1 MIWIRMVIRLNLRSK
16 SLVINPIWRKKKLNA
31 ETIKQ
36 LQKVSTPKTFEK
48 DEYICYE
55 GQPGNEM
62 YIILKG
68 LVGVNLT
75 STMGTLTEVAQLHS
89 GDFFGEMAIFD
100 NLPRSASC
108 IALEDTICV
117 AINQENIMDFLT
129 ACPEM
134 TAKILEHL
142 SARIRKLNNDLY
154 KNPQNQKTKPDIPR
168 FAVPVEYGFSHMVKE
183 PYQEPKV
190 LTQDR
195 HKCPIC
201 GVPIRITDMKRHL
214 MKVKKVGMD
223 CRIEYLSCEPLWYDI
238 FSCPHCGYANHHVS
252 FFKVSPTDVEQIQ
265 KILEEEH
272 MPILRQKDVKRS
284 DFDMLVLKY
293 LQAIHLNEHIHG
305 NDNTLI
311 GSLWLKLYWLAKDSG
326 DEKFAKYCAINAA
339 GKIQA
344 AVDNEEIEDKF
355 NQCMMALSLANLLEL
370 AGEDEAA
377 SNYSAMALDCPNEKI
392 VACANEF
399 RDKLSKK
406 MRKKM

>member
-1 MIWIRMVIRLNLRSK
+1 M
-16 SLVINPIWRKKKLNA
+16 NA

-36 LQKVSTPKTFEK
+36 LQKVSTPKTFQK

-68 LVGVNLT
+68 MVGVYLT
-75 STMGTLTEVAQLHS
+75 SAFGTVTEVAQLKE

-108 IALEDTICV
+108 IALEDTISV
-117 AINQENIMDFLT
+117 AINKDNIMGFLT
-129 ACPEM
+129 SCPEM

-142 SARIRKLNNDLY
+142 SGRIRKMNDDLY
-154 KNPQNQKTKPDIPR
+154 KNPQNQKAKPDIPR
-168 FAVPVEYGFSHMVKE
+168 FAIPVEYGFSHMVKE
-183 PYQEPKV
+183 PYQEPKI
-190 LTQDR
+190 LMQDR
-195 HKCPIC
+195 QKCPIC
-201 GVPIRITDMKRHL
+201 GVPIRISDIKRHM
-214 MKVKKVGMD
+214 MKVKKINTD
-223 CRIEYLSCEPLWYDI
+223 CRIEYMSCEPLWYDVY
-238 FSCPHCGYANHHVS
+238 SCPHCGYANHNVN
-252 FFKVSPTDVEQIQ
+252 FFKVNQADVERIH

-284 DFDMLVLKY
+284 EFDMLVLKY

-326 DEKFAKYCAINAA
+326 DEKFTKYCASKASE
-339 GKIQA
+339 KIKTA
-344 AVDNEEIEDKF
+344 IDNEEIQDKF
-355 NQCMMALSLANLLEL
+355 NLSMMALSLANLLEL
-370 AGEDEAA
+370 EGDDDAA
-377 SNYSAMALDCPNEKI
+377 SNYSAIALDCPNEK
-392 VACANEF
+392 VLNCAVSY

-406 MRKKM
+406 IRSNM